1 MDVRGNR
8 KKNRGQTTVE
18 YILLVAFGA
27 IFSVQ
32 VVSFLN
38 GVFKDG
44 LLNLEGN
51 VEIEARTG
59 EAFTK

>member
-1 MDVRGNR
+1 MKVWGSQ

-27 IFSVQ
+27 WFSLQIVG
-32 VVSFLN
+32 FLN
-38 GVFKDG
+38 GVFQEG

-51 VEIEARTG
+51 IEIEARTG
-59 EAFTK
+59 EAFTR

>member
-27 IFSVQ
+27 IFSMQ
-32 VVSFLN
+32 VVGFLN
-38 GVFKDG
+38 GIFKDG

>member
-18 YILLVAFGA
+18 YILLVDFGA
-27 IFSVQ
+27 IFSMQ

-38 GVFKDG
+38 GIFKDG